1 MVVNAGVELYGLLRP
16 LIMDEVAGIAAL
28 DTAIAAENRPDYI
41 AMFQDTKTAKQA
53 NVEQMATV
61 IRVLG
66 RTPPEEPGFTGLILK
81 AEVAVTERVGGTAA
95 TLRAL
100 LAAERRVRDAYSTA
114 LDSAVGITKAALIK
128 ARGRAIEHCHVL
140 AAHIAKHAGDR
151 DPETDPALPYPLG
164 EYFAGAEAKAC
175 MRCHLDRPGDE
186 RALERG
192 HPHPYTYICAGCHE
206 DALGELPPDFSVQM
220 NTWPEDVRE
229 ARAIHQALGRASKLN
244 AVHTVLRRLSGQP
257 EDPPVAGREKA
268 LSAPDA
274 PPSPDPSEPAV
285 ILSADCGGS
294 PDADYVAALF
304 DYRSVRSSW

>member
-28 DTAIAAENRPDYI
+28 DTAIAAEDRADYI
-41 AMFQDTKTAKQA
+41 AMFHDTRTAKQA

-81 AEVAVTERVGGTAA
+81 AEVAVTERLGGTPAA
-95 TLRAL
+95 LRAL

-114 LDSAVGITKAALIK
+114 LGSAVGITKAALTK
-128 ARGRAIEHCHVL
+128 ARSRATQHCHVL
-140 AAHIAKHAGDR
+140 AAHIAKHSGDR
-151 DPETDPALPYPLG
+151 DHEADPVLPYPLG
-164 EYFAGAEAKAC
+164 EYFAGDEPKAC

-186 RALERG
+186 RTLERRD
-192 HPHPYTYICAGCHE
+192 PHPFTYICAGCHE
-206 DALGELPPDFSVQM
+206 DVLGEMPPDIAVQM

-229 ARAIHQALGRASKLN
+229 ARAIQQALGRASKLN
-244 AVHTVLRRLSGQP
+244 AMRTVLRRLSGEP
-257 EDPPVAGREKA
+257 EDPPIAGTEKA

-274 PPSPDPSEPAV
+274 PPSPDPDEPAV
-285 ILSADCGGS
+285 ILSADCGNS
-294 PDADYVAALF
+294 PDAEYVAALF
-304 DYRSVRSSW
+304 DYRTVRSSW